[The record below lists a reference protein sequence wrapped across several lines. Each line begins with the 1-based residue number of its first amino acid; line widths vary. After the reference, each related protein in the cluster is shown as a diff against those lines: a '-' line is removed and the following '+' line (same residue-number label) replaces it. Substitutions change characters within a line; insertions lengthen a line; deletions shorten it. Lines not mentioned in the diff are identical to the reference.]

1 MLDDAV
7 QPPDASQRRDLVD
20 VLARAFRDNPM
31 NVALHGP
38 SPARRVR
45 ANRAGL
51 KALVLDDH
59 RAAEVRVIQR
69 DGRVVGGWV
78 ALPPGLHAL
87 PSPVWTRQL
96 GCFWHQGARAM
107 DAWGQV
113 AQALG
118 ALRPIVDHWYLAVLG
133 VEPALQGRG
142 FGGRLLAELI
152 GLAEAHSM
160 PVYLESDRD
169 ASVRFY
175 RSRGFSD
182 RQELRVHG
190 VRCRCLGRGFA
201 DESPDLCDSVRQA
214 GPSRPDPPTDLGAA
228 RP

>member
-1 MLDDAV
+1 MIEDTV
-7 QPPDASQRRDLVD
+7 QPPDADDRLELVD

-31 NVALHGP
+31 NLALHGP
-38 SPARRVR
+38 RPARRVR

-51 KALVLDDH
+51 KALVLDGH
-59 RAAEVRVIQR
+59 PAVESRVIKH
-69 DGRVVGGWV
+69 GERVVGGWV

-87 PSPVWTRQL
+87 PNPTWIRQI

-118 ALRPIVDHWYLAVLG
+118 ALRPLVDHWYLAVLG

-152 GLAEAHSM
+152 ALAAERSV
-160 PVYLESDRD
+160 PIYLESDRD

-175 RSRGFSD
+175 RSRGFVD
-182 RQELRVHG
+182 RDQLRVHG
-190 VRCRCLGRGFA
+190 VRCWCLGRRFT
-201 DESPDLCDSVRQA
+201 DESTDLCDSVRQA
-214 GPSRPDPPTDLGAA
+214 GPSRRDPPQSSG
-228 RP
+228 PKGP